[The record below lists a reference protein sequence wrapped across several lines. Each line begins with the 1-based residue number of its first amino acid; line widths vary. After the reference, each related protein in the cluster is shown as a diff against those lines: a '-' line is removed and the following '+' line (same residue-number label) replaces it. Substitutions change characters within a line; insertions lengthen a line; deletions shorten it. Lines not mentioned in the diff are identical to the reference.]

1 MSLRPCLR
9 VLFAMVVGALAA
21 CTAESDEPPA
31 IAEVELVAP
40 VPRGHGIARAPVT
53 WVDGAPAE
61 AGTASGRRELRGWI
75 YYPAAEAAG
84 AGGVALD
91 RAWAEAYRPTLE
103 RRIGKAAADA
113 MLQATWHADDGGAA
127 APGRFP
133 VLVFAHG
140 YRQLPTN
147 YSALIEAMVARGY
160 AVLAP
165 ASPGVADVVL
175 LEGGRMAE
183 RQGLGDDMYDLQAF
197 DVASAVAEVAR
208 LDVADGEPYAG
219 HLDLSRIGVFGHS
232 LGGAAAVLAA
242 ARVPAIRAA
251 ANLDGDYSGPAESAR
266 PRVPLLYVTTQPP
279 NREVAPLD
287 GWDDESNER
296 RRARI
301 WQGIAAGSP
310 RALRVRIGG
319 MFHSNFQD
327 EALLPAA
334 AIPAKLRGTRFGSM
348 DGARGIEVSARLLAG
363 FFAATLDGPAAEPV
377 EAVVAEC
384 GTCDVKLAG
393 SDATR

>member
-1 MSLRPCLR
+1 MSLRSCLR
-9 VLFAMVVGALAA
+9 ALFAIVVGMLAA
-21 CTAESDEPPA
+21 CTSQSDEALA
-31 IAEVELVAP
+31 IAAVQFVAP
-40 VPRGHGIARAPVT
+40 VPRGNGIARAPVA
-53 WVDGAPAE
+53 WEDAARAE
-61 AGTASGRRELRGWI
+61 AGTASGRRELRGWL
-75 YYPAAEAAG
+75 YYPAAEATG
-84 AGGVALD
+84 AGSVALD
-91 RAWAEAYRPTLE
+91 GAWAEAYRPTLV
-103 RRIGKAAADA
+103 RRIGRAAADA
-113 MLQATWHADDGGAA
+113 MLQATWHSADGGIA

-175 LEGGRMAE
+175 FEGGRIAE
-183 RQGLGDDMYDLQAF
+183 RQGLGDGMYDLQAL
-197 DVASAVAEVAR
+197 DIASAVAELAR
-208 LDVADGEPYAG
+208 LDAADGQPYAG
-219 HLDLSRIGVFGHS
+219 HLDLSRVGVFGHS

-242 ARVPAIRAA
+242 ARIPAIRAA
-251 ANLDGDYSGPAESAR
+251 ANLDGDYSGTTASAR

-287 GWDDESNER
+287 AWDDESNER

-301 WQGIAAGSP
+301 WQGIAADSP

-327 EALLPAA
+327 EALLPVAA
-334 AIPAKLRGTRFGSM
+334 VPSKLRGTRFGSI
-348 DGARGIEVSARLLAG
+348 DGARGIDLSVRLLAG
-363 FFAATLDGPAAEPV
+363 FFAATLDGPAAEPI

-384 GTCDVKLAG
+384 GTCDVKLTG
-393 SDATR
+393 SDVTR

>member
-1 MSLRPCLR
+1 MPLRSCLR
-9 VLFAMVVGALAA
+9 ALFAIVVGALAA
-21 CTAESDEPPA
+21 CTTQSEEPIA
-31 IAEVELVAP
+31 IADVEFVAP
-40 VPRGHGIARAPVT
+40 VPRGHGIARAPVA
-53 WVDGAPAE
+53 WVDAARAE
-61 AGTASGRRELRGWI
+61 AGTASGRRELRGWL
-75 YYPAAEAAG
+75 YYPAAEATG
-84 AGGVALD
+84 ARGAALD
-91 RAWAEAYRPTLE
+91 RAWAEAYRPTLV
-103 RRIGKAAADA
+103 RRIGGAAADA
-113 MLQATWHADDGGAA
+113 MLQATWHAAEGGIA

-175 LEGGRMAE
+175 LAGGRIAE
-183 RQGLGDDMYDLQAF
+183 RQGLADDMYDLQAV
-197 DVASAVAEVAR
+197 DIASAVTELAR
-208 LDVADGEPYAG
+208 LDAADGEPYAG
-219 HLDLSRIGVFGHS
+219 HLDLSRVGVFGHS

-242 ARVPAIRAA
+242 ARVTAIRAA

-279 NREVAPLD
+279 NREAAPLD
-287 GWDDESNER
+287 AWDDESNER

-327 EALLPAA
+327 DALLPAQ
-334 AIPAKLRGTRFGSM
+334 AIPPKLRGTRFGSI
-348 DGARGIEVSARLLAG
+348 DGARGIDLSARLLAA
-363 FFAATLDGPAAEPV
+363 FFAATLDGPAAEPI